1 MMMSKKLD
9 ILFNR
14 AVKRANEFKHE
25 FLTLEGILYVLME
38 DSEVCDVLTEC
49 GADLEEIKNSLEE
62 FLGQNDNFSIL
73 SDEQIDELGE
83 EQFADP
89 EIRRLASGE
98 GIFYQPELSMA
109 LQRVLQRAAIHVQSS
124 GKDQIKGVNIL
135 ASMFHEKESYAI
147 YILELQGVD
156 RLQVIKA
163 LAHGVDKPLTEEEE
177 GEDISQKGGSRD
189 KKSALEEYA
198 INLNRLAS
206 EGKTDPLIG
215 REDEIKRLVQILC
228 RRRKNNPLI
237 VGESGVGKTAL
248 AEGLAQNIVKSKVP
262 EVLRNATI
270 YGLDMAS
277 LLAGAKYRGDFESR
291 LKSVIRELEA
301 LQENGG
307 IPILFID
314 ELHTVMGA
322 GATGSGSMDASNL
335 LKPVLS
341 DGKIRCMGSTTHEEY
356 RKFIEKD
363 HAFSRRFQKIDVEEP
378 SFDDSVKILKGLR
391 SKFEEFHGVTFSD
404 EILESSVKLAS
415 KYITDRKLPDKAI
428 DIIDEAGASIQ
439 LLPQEERSLEI
450 TSDMLE
456 EVISLIA
463 KVPRIS
469 VASNELDQLRSLR
482 DNLKLLIFGQDEA
495 IEKVCDA
502 ILLSRSGL
510 GSDERPMG
518 SFLFAGP
525 TGVGKTELA
534 KQLALNLG
542 IHFER
547 FDMSEFMEKHSVAK
561 LIGAPPGYVG
571 HEQGG
576 KLTDAVKKQPHCV
589 LLLDEIEKAHED
601 IFNVLLQVMD
611 HGSLTDS
618 QGRTT
623 NFRNVVLVMTT
634 NAGAKEQEAGAIGLS
649 GEVINRNSKV
659 EKAIKNFFSPEFRN
673 RLDGIIQFDKLP
685 QQVVIQIVD
694 KFLYQLQL
702 KLEEKNVSLE
712 VSDEVKVYIANVAF
726 DPKMGA
732 RPLERF
738 IDRKIKR
745 QLSNEILFGKLQN
758 GGKVLV
764 SLVEKNLSFNFF

>member
-1 MMMSKKLD
+1 MMSKKLD

-14 AVKRANEFKHE
+14 AVKKANELSHE
-25 FLTLEGILYVLME
+25 FLTLEGILTVLLE
-38 DSEVCDVLTEC
+38 DSKVCEVLEECD
-49 GADLEEIKNSLEE
+49 ADLDTIRESLEE
-62 FLGQNDNFSIL
+62 FLLDDENFSIL
-73 SDEQIDELGE
+73 NDEQIDELGE

-98 GIFYQPELSMA
+98 GIFYQPDLSMA
-109 LQRVLQRAAIHVQSS
+109 LRRVLQRAAIHVQSS
-124 GKDQIKGVNIL
+124 GKDQIKGVNLL
-135 ASMFHEKESYAI
+135 ASMFHEEESFAI
-147 YILELQGVD
+147 YVLELQGVD

-163 LAHGVDKPLTEEEE
+163 LAHGSDRPLTDDEEELMEEE
-177 GEDISQKGGSRD
+177 GGAPS
-189 KKSALEEYA
+189 KKKNSPLEEYA
-198 INLNRLAS
+198 INLNLMAQ
-206 EGKTDPLIG
+206 EGKIDPLIG
-215 REDEIKRLVQILC
+215 REDELKRLVQILC

-248 AEGLAQNIVKSKVP
+248 AEGLAQKIVQGKVP
-262 EVLRNATI
+262 SVISNATI

-277 LLAGAKYRGDFESR
+277 LLAGAKYRGDFEGR
-291 LKSVIRELEA
+291 LKSVIKELES
-301 LQENGG
+301 LQENGA

-322 GATGSGSMDASNL
+322 GATGSGSMDASNI

-341 DGKIRCMGSTTHEEY
+341 DGRIRCMGSTTHEEF

-378 SFDDSVKILKGLR
+378 SFDDSVRILKGLR
-391 SKFEEFHGVTFSD
+391 PKFEEYHGVTFSD
-404 EILESSVKLAS
+404 EILESSVKLAN

-439 LLPQEERSLEI
+439 LLPKSEKNHEI
-450 TSDMLE
+450 TSDILE

-463 KVPRIS
+463 KVPRVS
-469 VASNELDQLRSLR
+469 VASNELDQLGSLR
-482 DNLKLLIFGQDEA
+482 DNLKLLLFGQSDA
-495 IEKVCDA
+495 INKVCDS

-510 GSDERPMG
+510 GNDERPMG
-518 SFLFAGP
+518 SFIFAGP

-547 FDMSEFMEKHSVAK
+547 FDMSEYMEKHSVAK

-571 HEQGG
+571 HDQGG
-576 KLTDAVKKQPHCV
+576 KLTDAVKKNPHCV
-589 LLLDEIEKAHED
+589 LLLDEIEKAHKD

-618 QGRTT
+618 QGRAT
-623 NFRNVVLVMTT
+623 NFRNIILVMTT
-634 NAGAKEQEAGAIGLS
+634 NAGAKEQEAGTIGLS
-649 GEVINRNSKV
+649 EDDGGKNVKV
-659 EKAIKNFFSPEFRN
+659 DKAIKNFFSPEFRN
-673 RLDGIIQFDKLP
+673 RLDGIIQFEKLP
-685 QQVVIQIVD
+685 QEIVIQIVD

-702 KLEEKNVSLE
+702 KLEEKGISLS
-712 VSDEVKVYIANVAF
+712 VSDEVKAHIANIAF

-738 IDRKIKR
+738 IDREIKR
-745 QLSNEILFGKLQN
+745 SLSREILFGKLKN
-758 GGKVLV
+758 GGNV
-764 SLVEKNLSFNFF
+764 SVGLVENDLSFNFF